1 MPNEAIAEVALSRLA
16 AGLSV
21 GPVAPRM
28 KGPSLVAPQDMPSG
42 VKQGESFHIKWKEK
56 YTQARASQ
64 EQVRKW
70 FWLSRNCRG

>member
-1 MPNEAIAEVALSRLA
+1 
-16 AGLSV
+16 
-21 GPVAPRM
+21 M